1 MGEHTDEPT
10 NKTRAI
16 YAPVPP
22 ASSPSQTASMGL
34 SLPVEQVKKQMSKSD
49 TEIQVS
55 HYISYTWNLKMQHKR
70 TYLQTRNGLTDTENK
85 HMVAKGEGRR
95 KG

>member
-1 MGEHTDEPT
+1 MSEHTDEPT

-16 YAPVPP
+16 YAPVLP

-34 SLPVEQVKKQMSKSD
+34 SLPVEQLKKQMSKSD

-55 HYISYTWNLKMQHKR
+55 HYITYMWNLKMRFK
-70 TYLQTRNGLTDTENK
+70 
-85 HMVAKGEGRR
+85 
-95 KG
+95 